1 MFLLFHFH
9 PPGPTICRLL
19 GKETRDGK
27 ETKMQRERE
36 REREREKERGRGRG
50 GRTEKRSRYEREQK
64 KA

>member
-36 REREREKERGRGRG
+36 REREKERGRGRG